1 MTNRVKDI
9 VTSIVFLVLVGA
21 MFILCLVLPKNGM
34 SESERRP
41 LKQFPDITW
50 NGVVKASVMGD
61 FSKYASDQIPFR
73 DEFRGIKGVIN
84 NYVLLRGD
92 NNGFYKHGDFIAKV
106 SDSIN
111 EKNVGHVT
119 SILNAVYDKVLSK
132 GGHDISISV
141 IPDKN
146 HYVYA
151 ESGRIGLDFKKLE
164 ELFYG
169 KLTFADKANKVDVE
183 SLLEIEDYYY
193 TDTHWRQEKIEDVAK
208 ALVESFGEEY
218 VHGDYKTVTLEGFK
232 GVYAGQSALPCKS
245 EQLHYLTNET
255 LENCKVQIVGDKNE
269 KEIYFLD
276 EFEGLDPYNVF
287 LGGPQGIIV
296 IDNPANTS
304 GKELFIFRDS
314 FGSSLTP
321 LLVESYSKVTVLD
334 LRNFNTELLASGLI
348 EFTDGSDVLVI
359 LSSLALNEDNSFD
372 ASIIRAK

>member
-348 EFTDGSDVLVI
+348 EFTEGSDVLVI

>member
-9 VTSIVFLVLVGA
+9 VTSIVFLVLVGV
-21 MFILCLVLPKNGM
+21 MFILCLVFPKKGM

-50 NGVVKASVMGD
+50 NGVLKASVMGD

-92 NNGFYKHGDFIAKV
+92 NNGFYKNGDFIAKV

-119 SILNAVYDKVLSK
+119 SILNAVYDKVLAQ

-151 ESGRIGLDFKKLE
+151 ESGRTGLDFKKLE

-255 LENCKVQIVGDKNE
+255 LENCKVEIVGDKNE

-296 IDNPANTS
+296 IENPANTS

-334 LRNFNTELLASGLI
+334 LRNFRTELLASGFI
-348 EFTDGSDVLVI
+348 EFTEGSDVLVI

-372 ASIIRAK
+372 ASIINAK